1 MLSGKAAPHDGLA
14 TERNARIGIPLTT
27 RSGVRF
33 RRRRD
38 NRQETTMDEN
48 QFEGAARNIGGKIQD
63 AVGGLT
69 GDTAT
74 QARGKVN
81 QAAGQA
87 QQMYGAAVDDLKNFT
102 SEQPMMALLAAMGVG
117 VVLGFILGRN

>member
-1 MLSGKAAPHDGLA
+1 
-14 TERNARIGIPLTT
+14 
-27 RSGVRF
+27 
-33 RRRRD
+33 
-38 NRQETTMDEN
+38 MDDN
-48 QFEGAARNIGGKIQD
+48 QFEGAARNIGGKVQD

-69 GDTAT
+69 GDAGM

-87 QQMYGAAVDDLKNFT
+87 QQMYGAAVDDLKTFT
-102 SEQPMMALLAAMGVG
+102 TEQPMTALLAAMGVG

>member
-1 MLSGKAAPHDGLA
+1 
-14 TERNARIGIPLTT
+14 
-27 RSGVRF
+27 
-33 RRRRD
+33 
-38 NRQETTMDEN
+38 MDEN

>member
-1 MLSGKAAPHDGLA
+1 
-14 TERNARIGIPLTT
+14 
-27 RSGVRF
+27 
-33 RRRRD
+33 
-38 NRQETTMDEN
+38 MDEN
-48 QFEGAARNIGGKIQD
+48 RFEGAARNFGGKVQD

-69 GDTAT
+69 GDAET

-87 QQMYGAAVDDLKNFT
+87 QQMYGAAVDDLKEFT
-102 SEQPMMALLAAMGVG
+102 VAQPMTALLTAMGIG

>member
-1 MLSGKAAPHDGLA
+1 
-14 TERNARIGIPLTT
+14 
-27 RSGVRF
+27 
-33 RRRRD
+33 
-38 NRQETTMDEN
+38 MDEN
-48 QFEGAARNIGGKIQD
+48 RFEGTARNIGGKVQD

-74 QARGKVN
+74 QARGKLN

-87 QQMYGAAVDDLKNFT
+87 QQAYGAAVDDLKDFT
-102 SEQPMMALLAAMGVG
+102 AAQPMTALLAAMGIG